1 MKLPSDQTKASIEH
15 LKEIE
20 GGNVY
25 ISQFEK
31 QLQHQL
37 AEESILRDY
46 GADLETF
53 YNTDNTYYNELILQN
68 AQLFQIKKETPISV
82 KYRYFIENCITA
94 AIEFNKCF
102 IKLSEEQ
109 LYIGAATFGRMV
121 GDVCNRCYGAI
132 IVNPESLE
140 TYITRLCQFVTNEN
154 GKVLGIDNMESN
166 GKQLTAN
173 YLARKLTERYP
184 YYFEYLQSFN
194 EFILLSW
201 YTNLYNDLNNEIPS
215 DASFV
220 KKVDDIIYR
229 SRLEYI
235 NNVLIDVLNEY
246 ISTYS
251 THN

>member
-109 LYIGAATFGRMV
+109 LYLKSATIIQYTIKGRFM
-121 GDVCNRCYGAI
+121 
-132 IVNPESLE
+132 
-140 TYITRLCQFVTNEN
+140 
-154 GKVLGIDNMESN
+154 
-166 GKQLTAN
+166 
-173 YLARKLTERYP
+173 
-184 YYFEYLQSFN
+184 
-194 EFILLSW
+194 
-201 YTNLYNDLNNEIPS
+201 
-215 DASFV
+215 
-220 KKVDDIIYR
+220 
-229 SRLEYI
+229 SR
-235 NNVLIDVLNEY
+235 
-246 ISTYS
+246 
-251 THN
+251 